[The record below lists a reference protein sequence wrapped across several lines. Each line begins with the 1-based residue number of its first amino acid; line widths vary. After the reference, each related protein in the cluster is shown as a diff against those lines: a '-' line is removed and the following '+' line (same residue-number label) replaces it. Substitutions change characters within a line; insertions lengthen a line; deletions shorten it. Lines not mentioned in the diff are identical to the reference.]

1 MPPGHPR
8 VEGRQ
13 QLVEFIQENFGK
25 VRTIALSN
33 WNVDGRADLAV
44 VTTNVR
50 WYNDSP
56 DGEEPAGTA
65 KQMIFLC
72 KDSGRRW
79 LVRTVIYNSDSLT

>member
-1 MPPGHPR
+1 MECRSTEECQRLIHRTCAPGWDVLNR
-8 VEGRQ
+8 
-13 QLVEFIQENFGK
+13 
-25 VRTIALSN
+25 
-33 WNVDGRADLAV
+33 NVDGRADLAV